1 MVEVFKT
8 NVNDKDLAF
17 AMIELIHKT
26 FDGYRAN
33 FDLEDCDR
41 ILRIESHQNDIE
53 PSMIIGLL
61 SDYGFQ
67 AQILDDMLLEP
78 TTR

>member
-8 NVNDKDLAF
+8 NVNDKDLAL
-17 AMIELIHKT
+17 AMIDMIHKT

-41 ILRIESHQNDIE
+41 ILRIESQVNDIE
-53 PSMIIGLL
+53 PLMIISLL

-67 AQILDDMLLEP
+67 AQVLDDLLLEP
-78 TTR
+78 TRH